1 MYNTLIMTNKLE
13 IFKKRLLYRALYRGT
28 KEMDILL
35 SSFVNKYIN
44 ILDEST
50 LVELEY
56 FLDFEDEIILN
67 YYNYNIIEKK
77 IDKNKISQLFKNHKI

>member
-50 LVELEY
+50 LVELEN

>member
-13 IFKKRLLYRALYRGT
+13 IFKKRLIYRALYRGT